1 MEIYNSSCVK
11 SADEDQREVDE
22 WLKKVEKLEKQ
33 YQDELSGSDDKK
45 KDEAIKRIANEA
57 GMPPRLAVGIMNR
70 PIISQINYYFM
81 NAKKAEPASSHTS
94 SDSWTCKMCGT
105 DNDGN
110 FCKVCG
116 AKRP

>member
-1 MEIYNSSCVK
+1 MEIYNSSCTK
-11 SADEDQREVDE
+11 SADEDQREADD

-45 KDEAIKRIANEA
+45 KDEAIKRIADEA
-57 GMPPRLAVGIMNR
+57 GMPPRLAAGLMNR
-70 PIISQINYYFM
+70 PIISQICNYYM

-94 SDSWTCKMCGT
+94 ADSWTCKVCGT
-105 DNDGN
+105 DSDGN
-110 FCKVCG
+110 FCKACG

>member
-1 MEIYNSSCVK
+1 MKKIIIFLFLSIASIFPLMALDNVNL
-11 SADEDQREVDE
+11 E
-22 WLKKVEKLEKQ
+22 WI
-33 YQDELSGSDDKK
+33 K

-70 PIISQINYYFM
+70 PIISQINNYFM

-110 FCKVCG
+110 FCKICG